1 MSDTY
6 NFRKFINNGR
16 LKKNNYC
23 KKEEKKLKKLLSQRK
38 ISHNKI
44 LSILYGP

>member
-1 MSDTY
+1 MSDIY

-16 LKKNNYC
+16 LKKTIIAR
-23 KKEEKKLKKLLSQRK
+23 KKKKNKKNCCHKEK